1 MNWNLSAVLNNL
13 PFLLAGL
20 KMTVMVSLV
29 SMALG
34 AVVGLLVALVRMSG
48 VRSLEFLA
56 GLYIDI
62 WRSTPLLIQLIW
74 VFYALPILTG
84 VLLSPLPAAFL
95 TMGLNVSAYLAEI
108 YRAGI
113 LSIPRSQGDAG
124 RSLGMTWDQVLRR
137 VILPQAIT
145 RVLPPIG
152 SQFVSLVKDSALVSL
167 INLPEL
173 MWRMQSL
180 AATTLHPLEVL
191 SAGALIYMI
200 ATLPLAVVV
209 NALHRRYLA
218 H

>member
-1 MNWNLSAVLNNL
+1 MNWDPSVVLNNL

-20 KMTVMVSLV
+20 KMTVVVSLA

-34 AVVGLLVALVRMSG
+34 AVVGLLVALARMSR
-48 VRSLEFLA
+48 VRSLAILA

-74 VFYALPILTG
+74 VFYALPIVTG
-84 VLLSPLPAAFL
+84 QFLDPLPAGIL

-113 LSIPRSQGDAG
+113 LSIARGQRYAG
-124 RSLGMTWDQVLRR
+124 LSLGMTRWQVLRR

-145 RVLPPIG
+145 RMLPPFG
-152 SQFVSLVKDSALVSL
+152 SHFVSLVKDSSLVSL
-167 INLPEL
+167 INLPEV
-173 MWRMQSL
+173 MWQVQSL
-180 AATTLHPLEVL
+180 AATTMRPLEVL
-191 SAGALIYMI
+191 SAGALIYMVV
-200 ATLPLAVVV
+200 TLPLAVLV
-209 NALHRRYLA
+209 NRLHRKYLA

>member
-1 MNWNLSAVLNNL
+1 
-13 PFLLAGL
+13 
-20 KMTVMVSLV
+20 
-29 SMALG
+29 MALG
-34 AVVGLLVALVRMSG
+34 AVVGLLVALARMSE
-48 VRSLEFLA
+48 VRSVQILA

-84 VLLSPLPAAFL
+84 QFLDPLPAGIL

-113 LSIPRSQGDAG
+113 LSIARGQRYAG
-124 RSLGMTWDQVLRR
+124 LSLGMTRWQVLRR

-145 RVLPPIG
+145 RMLPPFG
-152 SQFVSLVKDSALVSL
+152 SHFVSLVKDSSLVSL
-167 INLPEL
+167 INLPEV
-173 MWRMQSL
+173 MWQVQSL
-180 AATTLHPLEVL
+180 AATTMRPLEVL

-200 ATLPLAVVV
+200 VTLPLAVLV
-209 NALHRRYLA
+209 NRLHRKYLA